1 MPTIER
7 PRRASTP
14 RLTGFLGQVK
24 EFLVVRNE
32 EVEFKKRKEFLRDKL
47 SAVVQEKGEQDEKGS
62 FILDLP
68 ESITVGGKEYTSLKH
83 ERKVSQ
89 EFLEDEAEEWLQANG
104 LLAEAQETVTT
115 VVLDHD
121 AIYRLNQE
129 GKIPDDVLDSWF
141 KDKVSWAFKP
151 LT

>member
-7 PRRASTP
+7 PRRTP
-14 RLTGFLGQVK
+14 RPTGFLAQVK

-62 FILDLP
+62 FILDLEQP
-68 ESITVGGKEYTSLKH
+68 LEVGGKTYTSLKH

-89 EFLEDEAEEWLQANG
+89 QFLEDAAEEWLESNG

-129 GKIPDDVLDSWF
+129 GKIPDEVLDSWF
-141 KDKVSWAFKP
+141 EDKISYAFKP
-151 LT
+151 QV